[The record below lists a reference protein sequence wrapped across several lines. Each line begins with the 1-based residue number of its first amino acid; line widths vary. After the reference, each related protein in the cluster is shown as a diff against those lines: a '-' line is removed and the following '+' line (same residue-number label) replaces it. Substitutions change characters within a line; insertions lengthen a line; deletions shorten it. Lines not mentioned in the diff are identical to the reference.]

1 MTIGTYLQSIIT
13 LAPGDIPDLYALH
26 DRVQSLTGTN
36 PRIFYSPDR
45 QNAENALMII
55 LRSLPGIDFPDT
67 CPPETCVLT
76 LNQSIAIKAPVRF
89 FDAFD
94 RPVSIHNQAMDAWM
108 RVMEEGG
115 FRVDHAIL
123 RAHNFIS
130 KDPQTMAEKEIPFW
144 AISSLLTVKDPAKAA
159 KTMVQG
165 VGQEVELG
173 FGMLIFQ

>member
-1 MTIGTYLQSIIT
+1 MTTGTYLESIIT
-13 LAPGDIPDLYALH
+13 LGPGDIPDLYTLH
-26 DRVQSLTGTN
+26 DRIQSLTDAN

-45 QNAENALMII
+45 QNAENALMIV
-55 LRSLPGIDFPDT
+55 LRGLPGTTFPDA
-67 CPPETCVLT
+67 CPPDTCVLT
-76 LNQSIAIKAPVRF
+76 RDQSIAIKAPVRF
-89 FDAFD
+89 VDDFGH
-94 RPVSIHNQAMDAWM
+94 PLSGHNQAMDAWM
-108 RVMEEGG
+108 RVMQEGG

-130 KDPQTMAEKEIPFW
+130 KDPQTIAEKEIPFW

-165 VGQEVELG
+165 VGQDVELG